1 MTMIADKPGVVF
13 LLGPTASGKTGLAV
27 DLVERLDAEIV
38 SVDSAMVY
46 RGMDIGTAKP
56 DADTLARA
64 PHALIDI
71 RDPAEPYSAADFRA
85 DAIAE
90 IERIQ
95 AAGRLPLLTGG
106 TSLYFRALEDGLSDM
121 PSRDEAL
128 RARLTA
134 EAERD
139 GWHALHERLQAVD
152 PATAGRIHRNDAQR
166 IQRALEIHELTGVA
180 PSVLHARDR
189 ARRNAGALPWSICK
203 IAVSPAR
210 RETLHARI
218 AQRFQ
223 SMLAQGLYAE
233 VEKLY
238 ARPDLSLELPSMRAV
253 GYRQLWQV
261 MDGDMTLEQGVER
274 AVFASRQLAKRQLT
288 WLRSLDD
295 VMWLDSE
302 EKNVSNQAITHI
314 KSTGAAVG
322 PML

>member
-1 MTMIADKPGVVF
+1 MATQQPGVVF

-27 DLVERLDAEIV
+27 DLVERLNAEIV

-56 DADTLARA
+56 DAETLARA

-85 DAIAE
+85 DALAE
-90 IERIQ
+90 VERIH

-106 TSLYFRALEDGLSDM
+106 TSLYFRALEHGLSEM
-121 PSRDEAL
+121 PSRNDAL

-134 EAERD
+134 EAERE
-139 GWHALHERLQAVD
+139 GWHALHQRLQGID
-152 PATAGRIHRNDAQR
+152 PETAQRIHRNDAQR
-166 IQRALEIHELTGVA
+166 IQRALEIHELTGIA
-180 PSVLHARDR
+180 PSVLHARDNV
-189 ARRNAGALPWSICK
+189 RRNAAVLPWSICK
-203 IAVSPAR
+203 IAVSPRR
-210 RETLHARI
+210 RETLHERI
-218 AQRFQ
+218 AQRFE

-233 VEKLY
+233 VEKLH

-261 MDGDMTLEQGVER
+261 MDGEMTLEHGIER

-295 VMWLDSE
+295 VTWLGSE
-302 EKNVSNQAITHI
+302 EKNISNQALSHI
-314 KSTGAAVG
+314 RAAGLAADPVI
-322 PML
+322 

>member
-1 MTMIADKPGVVF
+1 MATQQPGVVF

-27 DLVERLDAEIV
+27 DLVERLNAEIV

-56 DADTLARA
+56 DAETLARA

-85 DAIAE
+85 DALAE
-90 IERIQ
+90 VERIH

-106 TSLYFRALEDGLSDM
+106 TSLYFRALEHGLSEM
-121 PSRDEAL
+121 PSRNDAL

-134 EAERD
+134 EAERE
-139 GWHALHERLQAVD
+139 GWHALHQRLQEID
-152 PATAGRIHRNDAQR
+152 PETAQRIHRNDAQR

-180 PSVLHARDR
+180 PSVLHARDN
-189 ARRNAGALPWSICK
+189 ARRNAAALPWSICK
-203 IAVSPAR
+203 IAVSPRR
-210 RETLHARI
+210 RETLHERI
-218 AQRFQ
+218 AKRFEL
-223 SMLAQGLYAE
+223 MLAQGLYAE
-233 VEKLY
+233 VEKLH

-261 MDGDMTLEQGVER
+261 VDGEMTLEHGIER

-288 WLRSLDD
+288 WLRSLDN
-295 VMWLDSE
+295 VTWLDSDK
-302 EKNVSNQAITHI
+302 KNISNQALSHI
-314 KSTGAAVG
+314 KAAGLAADLVI
-322 PML
+322 

>member
-1 MTMIADKPGVVF
+1 MSARKPGVVF

-27 DLVERLDAEIV
+27 ELVERLDAEIV

-46 RGMDIGTAKP
+46 CGMDIGTAKP
-56 DADTLARA
+56 DAETLARA

-71 RDPAEPYSAADFRA
+71 RDPAQPYSAADFRA

-90 IERIQ
+90 IERIH

-139 GWHALHERLQAVD
+139 GWHALHERLQAID
-152 PATAGRIHRNDAQR
+152 PDSGRRIHRNDAQR
-166 IQRALEIHELTGVA
+166 IQRALEIHELTGLA

-189 ARRNAGALPWSICK
+189 DRRNASALPWSICK
-203 IAVSPAR
+203 IAVAPAR
-210 RETLHARI
+210 RQTLHERI
-218 AQRFQ
+218 AQRFR

-261 MDGDMTLEQGVER
+261 MDGDMTLDEGIEK

-295 VMWLDSE
+295 VNWLDSE
-302 EKNVSNQAITHI
+302 EKNIENQALTKI
-314 KSTGAAVG
+314 KNARLRTGAV
-322 PML
+322 L

>member
-1 MTMIADKPGVVF
+1 MTMSARKPGVVF

-27 DLVERLDAEIV
+27 ELVERLDAEIV

-46 RGMDIGTAKP
+46 CGMDIGTAKP
-56 DADTLARA
+56 DAETLARA

-71 RDPAEPYSAADFRA
+71 RDPAQPYSAADFRA

-90 IERIQ
+90 IERIH

-139 GWHALHERLQAVD
+139 GWHALHERLRAID
-152 PATAGRIHRNDAQR
+152 PDSGRRIHRNDAQR
-166 IQRALEIHELTGVA
+166 IQRALEIHELTGLA

-189 ARRNAGALPWSICK
+189 DRRNASALPWSICK
-203 IAVSPAR
+203 IAVAPAR
-210 RETLHARI
+210 RQTLHERI
-218 AQRFQ
+218 AQRFR

-261 MDGDMTLEQGVER
+261 MDGDMTLDEGIEK

-295 VMWLDSE
+295 VNWLDSE
-302 EKNVSNQAITHI
+302 EKNIENQALTKI
-314 KSTGAAVG
+314 KNARLRTGAV
-322 PML
+322 L